1 MGARQRTGRHQ
12 TVDIREDRSPF
23 RPAPLAVT
31 TPLTSPVTKATQ
43 PRSAS
48 RSIAPKPLPVTRW
61 TDDGSLATTG
71 SNLTVGSALV
81 VALFAAGGVAL
92 YATRRKTGIEA

>member
-1 MGARQRTGRHQ
+1 
-12 TVDIREDRSPF
+12 VD
-23 RPAPLAVT
+23 
-31 TPLTSPVTKATQ
+31 
-43 PRSAS
+43 
-48 RSIAPKPLPVTRW
+48 